1 MRRHLPRYLVLSIL
15 SILLT
20 ACGGGGGGG
29 GDDAAPALGAGTTTG
44 GGGTATAGTPTLTIS
59 ILNGAGVATS
69 NVSGNTPV
77 TIRAVLLDASGDPIA
92 NTVVNFTSTVGQ
104 LTPATGNVL
113 TGSDGVATISL
124 GAGTTQDAGTAS
136 ASATVDGITFQATE
150 PKGIA
155 SDGAGTG
162 VGSAT
167 LTVGFTLSTPDST
180 RNISRS
186 NSGTATVTVTDT
198 NGNGIQGATVTFST
212 NAGIL
217 NPVSG
222 AVLTNGS
229 GIATVILSAG
239 TTGGAGNLDAQI
251 KFGSETVDADTIDFV
266 TAGDA
271 FATLTLS
278 VPNGTTTT
286 PTSNAAPVTVT
297 ATVVDAQG
305 NPVAGAIVQFAK
317 ANNGG
322 SADSGVLST
331 LIDITNASGVAT
343 TNLLPGT
350 VVGPGSITAA
360 TTVAGAAVASPANNT
375 ITFQSSGDGSFDGV
389 GTSNLNI
396 SIALLNGAG
405 TAFTGSIDADSPGV
419 LQATVTDA
427 TGTPLANTVVEFATD
442 GVGDIFPIGGL
453 ALTNAAGIATAALN
467 AGSVPGAGQATATLI
482 IDGGRFNSGNLTF
495 QTLGNAGDA
504 VIVLALTFT
513 DATPGN
519 GTNIITVEDSATVGV
534 LVKDANGANLA
545 NRTVTITTSLGT
557 ASVVAGTAASTIT
570 AVSNSQGRVNVT
582 LTAGTT
588 FGTGDFVVIV
598 GDTTASVQ
606 FTVGI
611 AGLQIGT
618 CSGGTS
624 ATDCVSAGA
633 TRTGFAPPLGT
644 AANGVLSIGVS
655 PLSAGGTSSV
665 AVVVLDAT
673 GSPVEDVDISFTSNC
688 VGINDAVTGN
698 PLSSITQTVS
708 SLANGV
714 ATASYQDDEGC
725 ARSDIITA
733 TEAST
738 GETATGTIEVL
749 PAQIGAIVFD
759 SVTFPDGVTTT
770 SQIFIRESGG
780 TSSAFVVFQVLDVLG
795 QPAPEQNVSFTLT
808 STVGDL
814 NLQNEIAGTSTGLTN
829 AEGKATAIVN
839 AGFIATTV
847 RVRASLDVDTDDD
860 GDNTDFSDTPAG
872 AATLV
877 TLSDQL
883 SINTGIA
890 DQNSF
895 TLAASQL
902 NFEGNNFDGQTIQL
916 TTFLADRFNNPVAGT
931 SVQFRTE
938 YGSITPACT
947 TGATGSCAVTLTSTE
962 PRGPLDPNVS
972 NLQLASAS
980 CPSVLIVEE
989 NVTITGGVGDTQ
1001 YQASAINRVEKAATP
1016 AAGAEDDTLTL
1027 TTDYTVDSD
1036 GSGITCVTAAC
1047 TGEATLKI
1055 TYTRS
1060 FPDEDANGTTAH
1072 VITNPGVATG
1082 PFRAGSAVC
1091 RVFPVAQGGSLSSGY
1106 NGGLGQRFGAR
1117 STVLAFAQGEE
1128 SFIDSNGNG
1137 LYDFNEPFVDLT
1149 EAFLDYNED
1158 KVFGNGDP
1166 NSDDSRNLTT
1176 RTCYGPVSPV
1186 TLPGQ
1191 TLGNCFQ
1198 VGGNEEEPVDFGENG
1213 KFDDGNGI
1221 YNGTLCP
1228 LAISQ
1233 RTDTCGTTADPC
1245 DATEQYCTRD
1255 LVSINRNSAIVFSGS
1270 FASLTL
1276 RDQGTGERISQVNL
1290 TGIGSG
1296 NVTSSTNVTDNDGDA
1311 IVAGTAFTIGHLD
1324 NQVRPQ
1330 IGDTV
1335 ALTTGT
1341 FGVFVDI
1348 ADAFNQQLPAGTTI
1362 SVAAGTGGCSIA
1374 NNPNITQLSSNGTV
1388 PNGIFI
1394 ALSKPTN
1401 PVTGTAPITVT
1412 TTTPQGAVTTG
1423 SFTCSY

>member
-29 GDDAAPALGAGTTTG
+29 GGDDSAPTVGGGTTTG
-44 GGGTATAGTPTLTIS
+44 GGGATTTTPTLTIS
-59 ILNGAGVATS
+59 ILDNTGAATS

-77 TIRAVLLDASGDPIA
+77 TIRAVLLDGSGDAIG
-92 NTVVNFTSTVGQ
+92 NTAVNFSSGVGQ

-113 TGSDGVATISL
+113 TGTDGVATISL
-124 GAGTTQDAGTAS
+124 GAGTVADAGTAS
-136 ASATVDGITFQATE
+136 ATASVDGVLITSNSV
-150 PKGIA
+150 GIQ
-155 SDGAGTG
+155 SDGGGTG

-167 LTVGFTLSTPDST
+167 LTVGFTFSTPDST
-180 RNISRS
+180 VNVSRS
-186 NSGTATVTVTDT
+186 NPGTGTVTVTDSS
-198 NGNGIQGATVTFST
+198 GNGVQGAIVNFTTTAGVLNPTSGAVST
-212 NAGIL
+212 NA
-217 NPVSG
+217 SG
-222 AVLTNGS
+222 VAAIT
-229 GIATVILSAG
+229 LSAG
-239 TTGGAGNLDAQI
+239 TTSGSGSLSAQI
-251 KFGSETVDADTIDFV
+251 TSGSETVDADTINFI

-297 ATVVDAQG
+297 ATVIDAEG
-305 NPVAGAIVQFAK
+305 NPVEGAIVNFTK

-331 LIDITNASGVAT
+331 LIDITNASGIAT

-350 VVGPGSITAA
+350 VVGPGSITAS
-360 TTVAGAAVASPANNT
+360 TTVAGVAVAAPDANT
-375 ITFQSSGDGSFDGV
+375 ITFQSSGDGPFDGV

-405 TAFTGSIDADSPGV
+405 TAFSGSIDADSPGV

-427 TGTPLANTVVEFATD
+427 TGAPLANMVVEFVTD
-442 GVGDIFPIGGL
+442 GVGDVFPIGGL
-453 ALTNAAGIATAALN
+453 ALTNAAGIATVALN
-467 AGSVPGAGQATATLI
+467 AGSTPGAGRATATLL
-482 IDGGRFNSGNLTF
+482 IDGGRFNSSSLTF

-504 VIVLALTFT
+504 QIVLTLTFT

-519 GTNIITVEDSATVGV
+519 GTNIITVEDNATVGI
-534 LVKDANGANLA
+534 LVEDAAGTNLP

-557 ASVVAGTAASTIT
+557 AAVGSGTPASTIT
-570 AVSNSQGRVNVT
+570 AVSDSDGRVNVT

-633 TRTGFAPPLGT
+633 TRTGFAAPLGT

-673 GSPVEDVDISFTSNC
+673 GTPVEDVDISFTSNC
-688 VGINDAVTGN
+688 VGINDATSGN
-698 PLSSITQTVS
+698 PLSSISQTVS

-714 ATASYQDDEGC
+714 ATATYQDDEGC

-759 SVTFPDGVTTT
+759 SVTLPDGVTATDT
-770 SQIFIRESGG
+770 IFIKESGG
-780 TSSAFVVFQVLDVLG
+780 TSSARVVFQVLDVLG
-795 QPAPEQNVSFTLT
+795 QPAQDQTVSFTLT
-808 STVGDL
+808 STVGGIE
-814 NLQNEIAGTSTGLTN
+814 LQNSQGLTDSTGKV
-829 AEGKATAIVN
+829 AAIVS

-860 GDNTDFSDTPAG
+860 GDNTDFSTNG

-895 TLAASQL
+895 TLAANEL
-902 NFEGNNFDGQTIQL
+902 NFEGSERDGETVTL
-916 TTFLADRFNNPVAGT
+916 TSFLADRFNNPVAGT
-931 SVQFRTE
+931 SVQYRTE
-938 YGSITPACT
+938 FGTITPACT
-947 TGATGSCAVTLTSTE
+947 TSGSGACDVTLTSTE
-962 PRGPLDPNVS
+962 PRDPLDTNVS
-972 NLQLASAS
+972 NLNIEDNR
-980 CPSVLIVEE
+980 CPSMLIFEE
-989 NVTITGGVGDTQ
+989 VATVAGNDVNTFYTA
-1001 YQASAINRVEKAATP
+1001 ASIKRVE
-1016 AAGAEDDTLTL
+1016 
-1027 TTDYTVDSD
+1027 TTGNVLVSPDDYTVDSD
-1036 GSGITCVTAAC
+1036 GTGITCKVATC
-1047 TGEATLKI
+1047 SGQATLKI

-1060 FPDEDANGTTAH
+1060 FPDEDANEATTH
-1072 VITNPGVATG
+1072 VITNPGVATA
-1082 PFRAGSAVC
+1082 PFRSTLQLDGIVPCAASS
-1091 RVFPVAQGGSLSSGY
+1091 VAQGGALSSGY
-1106 NGGLGQRFGAR
+1106 LGGLGQRYGGR
-1117 STVLAFAQGEE
+1117 STVLAFTQGEE

-1149 EAFLDYNED
+1149 EAFVDYNED
-1158 KVFGNGDP
+1158 NVFGNGTP
-1166 NSDDSRNLTT
+1166 ATDDSRDLTT

-1191 TLGNCFQ
+1191 VLGNCFQ
-1198 VGGNEEEPVDFGENG
+1198 VGGNEEEPIDFNENG
-1213 KFDDGNGI
+1213 KFDAGNGI

-1228 LAISQ
+1228 LEISN
-1233 RTDTCGTTADPC
+1233 RTDTCDNNADPC
-1245 DATEQYCTRD
+1245 DQATEKYCTRD
-1255 LVSINRNSAIVFSGS
+1255 LVSINKEKTVIFSGS
-1270 FASLTL
+1270 AAYFAL
-1276 RDQGTGERISQVNL
+1276 RDFATGEFINNINIRTVAASSFQAASSVTTN
-1290 TGIGSG
+1290 SG
-1296 NVTSSTNVTDNDGDA
+1296 ATIAANTD
-1311 IVAGTAFTIGHLD
+1311 FQIGHAD
-1324 NQVRPQ
+1324 GQVPPQ

-1335 ALTTGT
+1335 ALSSGSSAIL
-1341 FGVFVDI
+1341 VDI
-1348 ADAFNQQLPAGTTI
+1348 ADRFNQQMPAGTTI
-1362 SVAAGTGGCSIA
+1362 SFAAGTGGCTITNS
-1374 NNPNITQLSSNGTV
+1374 PGTTQLSTSSTEVSSILVSLGAPTAPVQGT
-1388 PNGIFI
+1388 G
-1394 ALSKPTN
+1394 
-1401 PVTGTAPITVT
+1401 PITVT
-1412 TTTPQGAVTTG
+1412 VRTPEDVTSTFV
-1423 SFTCSY
+1423 FTCTY